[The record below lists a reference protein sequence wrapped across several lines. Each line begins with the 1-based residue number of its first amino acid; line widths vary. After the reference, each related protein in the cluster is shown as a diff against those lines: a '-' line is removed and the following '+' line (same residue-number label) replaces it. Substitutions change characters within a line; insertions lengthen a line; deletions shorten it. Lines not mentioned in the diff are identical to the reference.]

1 MAAQEISMPA
11 NWFRMYSEMISDPKL
26 MGVAAKANIPAG
38 NVVAIWT
45 TILCSAA
52 ENAVKPGFYKLTASQ
67 ISCVTGYDL
76 AMVEDVIGHLEQG
89 KYPLLDGKR
98 ICNWAK
104 RQKKSDSSY
113 ERVKRFRE
121 KHEGTPQPSFQKI
134 EQKQQLDTVVTLQH
148 SNYPKHIPNPKY
160 PEVDAAKNFG
170 MRLMRKWGLDS
181 DLKFNGLTSHLTPA
195 FHAGIPESFME
206 DVIERIWRKFD
217 AEGKALPGFI
227 YCRKVIMQEW
237 ENTKLTEGTTQNARA
252 RRSGESRNS
261 GTDDDLM
268 RGAILE
274 AFGLSDEVEPL
285 RTRTG

>member
-11 NWFRMYSEMISDPKL
+11 NWFRMYSETISDPKL
-26 MGVAAKANIPAG
+26 MGVAAKANVPAG

-76 AMVEDVIGHLEQG
+76 AMVEDIIGHLEQG

-148 SNYPKHIPNPKY
+148 SNSPKHIPNPKY
-160 PEVDAAKNFG
+160 PEVAAAQEFG
-170 MRLMRKWGLDS
+170 MRMLRKWQLDG
-181 DLKFNGLTSHLTPA
+181 DQRIGLTSALAPA
-195 FHAGIPESFME
+195 FRAGIPEEFIQ
-206 DVIERIWRKFD
+206 DVIESTWRQFD
-217 AEGKALPGFI
+217 ADNKPLPPFNYLIKA
-227 YCRKVIMQEW
+227 IMNRW
-237 ENTKLTEGTTQNARA
+237 TDINRNEGTTQNAAPNRESRTSGENIGLRRSTLFDAFGSADDLDTRRA
-252 RRSGESRNS
+252 R
-261 GTDDDLM
+261 
-268 RGAILE
+268 
-274 AFGLSDEVEPL
+274 
-285 RTRTG
+285 TG